1 MLKLVLLPGMDGTGT
16 LFQPFVD
23 ALAGEFE
30 IQIVRYPTHK
40 AFGYEEL
47 EAFVRAALP
56 TDSPFILLGESFSG
70 PIAVSIAASKPAA
83 LVGLVL
89 CCTFVRNP
97 RPATSF
103 FRSLVGFL
111 PITLAPVPMLAHFL
125 LGRHSTAELKAVFA
139 ESLAQVSTP
148 AMRARILAVLSVD
161 VTAKLHAISVPSLYM
176 RATKDRVVPAAASR
190 NISANLP
197 SLKIVSIEAPHF
209 LLQIATQQAA
219 IAVKN
224 FASALHESRDT
235 E

>member
-1 MLKLVLLPGMDGTGT
+1 MLKLVLLPGMDGTRT

-89 CCTFVRNP
+89 
-97 RPATSF
+97 
-103 FRSLVGFL
+103 
-111 PITLAPVPMLAHFL
+111 
-125 LGRHSTAELKAVFA
+125 
-139 ESLAQVSTP
+139 
-148 AMRARILAVLSVD
+148 
-161 VTAKLHAISVPSLYM
+161 
-176 RATKDRVVPAAASR
+176 
-190 NISANLP
+190 
-197 SLKIVSIEAPHF
+197 
-209 LLQIATQQAA
+209 
-219 IAVKN
+219 
-224 FASALHESRDT
+224 
-235 E
+235 